1 MEGEASISR
10 NGVARDR
17 APAAADGPRDRAPA
31 AADGLRDR
39 RLAGAPIS
47 WGVCEVPGWG
57 LMLPPDRVLAE
68 MAALG
73 LTATELGPLG
83 YLDRATTESGPPG
96 DLCLDAGRIRDR
108 LEAHGLGLIAAFV
121 PLVLHEQGF
130 DDARAIVREVA
141 RLLATLDGE
150 LLVVAPVMDAAWSPP
165 AQLDERQWRRLV
177 EHLAAI
183 EEVAADHGL
192 TLALHPHAGTL
203 IETGPEIERVL
214 AEGTVR
220 FCLDTGHFAIGGA
233 DPVEFARRHAER
245 IVHVHLKDVD
255 MDLAAQ
261 VRDGERSLVDATRRG
276 LFLPLGSGDAEI
288 GEVVALLDRHG
299 YERWL
304 VLEQDTT
311 ITGEEPPVGNGP
323 VLDVRRSIEYLATLA
338 PANRGGVP
346 QS

>member
-10 NGVARDR
+10 NGVVRGR
-17 APAAADGPRDRAPA
+17 RPVGVGAAG
-31 AADGLRDR
+31 GR

-57 LMLPPDRVLAE
+57 RMLPPDRVLSE
-68 MAALG
+68 MASLG
-73 LTATELGPLG
+73 LAATELGPLG
-83 YLDRATTESGPPG
+83 YLS
-96 DLCLDAGRIRDR
+96 LDADR
-108 LEAHGLGLIAAFV
+108 VRELLDRHGLGLAAAFV
-121 PLVLHEQGF
+121 PLVLHEESLEGT
-130 DDARAIVREVA
+130 RATVDQVA
-141 RLLATLDGE
+141 PLLASFGGE
-150 LLVVAPVMDAAWSPP
+150 VLVAAAVMDAAWSPP
-165 AQLDERQWRRLV
+165 KPLDERQWRRLV
-177 EHLAAI
+177 EHLAVVD
-183 EEVAADHGL
+183 ELVAGHGL

-203 IETGPEIERVL
+203 IEAEADVERVL
-214 AEGTVR
+214 AESAVPC
-220 FCLDTGHFAIGGA
+220 CLDTGHLAIGGA
-233 DPVEFARRHAER
+233 DPVGFVRRHAER
-245 IVHVHLKDVD
+245 IAHVHLKDVD
-255 MDLAAQ
+255 LRLAAR
-261 VRDGERSLVDATRRG
+261 VRAGELSLVDATRRG

-323 VLDVRRSIEYLATLA
+323 VLDVRRSVEYLATLA